1 MKIYFKII
9 SLLLFVII
17 LLGTYLS
24 IFGVETN
31 KFNKQIQDRIKD
43 IDGDLN
49 IELKKVKLVLNPI
62 KFNISAKT
70 LGPKIIKQNK
80 YLELENI
87 ETSISLKSII
97 SDEFLIEQI
106 EISTK
111 SIEISNL
118 ISFARSIYQIPE
130 LIILEKLFDVQG
142 YIIAN
147 VKVQFEKDGSIKDN
161 YVFTGFV
168 KDTKINLSKDYN
180 LTKLNLFFDITKD
193 DIDLENLNV
202 RLNNFDLE
210 SKKISAK
217 KIDDGYLVKGNI
229 QNDIIDLNNKD
240 LIFFK
245 EKFFSNLDIKKIRFY
260 SKNEFSLKINNKLQL
275 RDTIIFSKIEIQEAK
290 IKKKIKLEETFP
302 EFKNDISFKIDLNYK
317 KDFY

>member
-1 MKIYFKII
+1 M
-9 SLLLFVII
+9 
-17 LLGTYLS
+17 
-24 IFGVETN
+24 
-31 KFNKQIQDRIKD
+31 
-43 IDGDLN
+43 
-49 IELKKVKLVLNPI
+49 
-62 KFNISAKT
+62 
-70 LGPKIIKQNK
+70 
-80 YLELENI
+80 
-87 ETSISLKSII
+87 
-97 SDEFLIEQI
+97 
-106 EISTK
+106 
-111 SIEISNL
+111 
-118 ISFARSIYQIPE
+118 
-130 LIILEKLFDVQG
+130 EKLFDVQG

-245 EKFFSNLDIKKIRFY
+245 EKFFLI
-260 SKNEFSLKINNKLQL
+260 
-275 RDTIIFSKIEIQEAK
+275 
-290 IKKKIKLEETFP
+290 
-302 EFKNDISFKIDLNYK
+302 
-317 KDFY
+317 

>member
-1 MKIYFKII
+1 M
-9 SLLLFVII
+9 
-17 LLGTYLS
+17 
-24 IFGVETN
+24 
-31 KFNKQIQDRIKD
+31 
-43 IDGDLN
+43 
-49 IELKKVKLVLNPI
+49 
-62 KFNISAKT
+62 
-70 LGPKIIKQNK
+70 
-80 YLELENI
+80 
-87 ETSISLKSII
+87 
-97 SDEFLIEQI
+97 
-106 EISTK
+106 
-111 SIEISNL
+111 
-118 ISFARSIYQIPE
+118 
-130 LIILEKLFDVQG
+130 EKLFDVQG

-275 RDTIIFSKIEIQEAK
+275 R
-290 IKKKIKLEETFP
+290 
-302 EFKNDISFKIDLNYK
+302 
-317 KDFY
+317 